1 MKGKYKNIII
11 GGLISLAIG
20 VSSQFIKH
28 GYISKAKASFQ
39 DQSIPYSNSDFGFS
53 ITFPNEPTI
62 GLNVV
67 KIDSTRSVALTSISS
82 IGADKSEYAIIVA
95 EYPEGLLNGNLPYE
109 TLHRGVDAAMKDS
122 NFEIIYTTDT
132 LLDNIPAVYV
142 KSQNLSDAKYYRYM
156 MATLNG
162 DKPISLL
169 GDLHYHPT
177 HLSHFN
183 NYFSTF
189 HMFQE

>member
-20 VSSQFIKH
+20 IGSQFIKH
-28 GYISKAKASFQ
+28 GYILKAKASFQ
-39 DQSIPYSNSDFGFS
+39 DQSILYSNSDFGFS

-67 KIDSTRSVALTSISS
+67 KIDSTRSVALTSITS

-109 TLHRGVDAAMKDS
+109 TLHRGVDASMKDS

-142 KSQNLSDAKYYRYM
+142 KSQNLSDSKYYRYM

-162 DKPISLL
+162 DKTISLL
-169 GDLHYHPT
+169 GDLYYHPT
-177 HLSHFN
+177 QRSHFN

-189 HMFQE
+189 HLSQ